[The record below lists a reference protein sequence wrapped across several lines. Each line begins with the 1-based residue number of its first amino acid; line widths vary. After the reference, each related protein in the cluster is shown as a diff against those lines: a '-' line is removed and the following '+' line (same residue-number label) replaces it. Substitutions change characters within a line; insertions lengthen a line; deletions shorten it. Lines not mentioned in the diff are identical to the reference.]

1 MSKLNLTVVAAALM
15 GAMAVPAAAEAPDT
29 LESSVTVPYGDL
41 DLTSP
46 SDAKVLE
53 TRVENAAEKVCA
65 RPDVRNLKA
74 NQAFEV
80 CKTDARDRA
89 MEQLSLTNPFENLA
103 LASLF

>member
-1 MSKLNLTVVAAALM
+1 MSKLNLTVIAAALL
-15 GAMAVPAAAEAPDT
+15 GVVAVPAAAEAPAT
-29 LESSVTVPYGDL
+29 VETSVTVPYGDL
-41 DLTSP
+41 DMASAT
-46 SDAKVLE
+46 DVKVLD

-65 RPDVRNLKA
+65 KPDVREIKA

-80 CKTDARDRA
+80 CKAEARDRA

>member
-1 MSKLNLTVVAAALM
+1 MSKLNLAVAAAALL
-15 GAMAVPAAAEAPDT
+15 GVLAVPAAAETPT
-29 LESSVTVPYGDL
+29 TIESSVTVTFGDL

-46 SDAKVLE
+46 TDAKVLD

-65 RPDVRNLKA
+65 KPEVRDLKA
-74 NQAFEV
+74 NQAFEL
-80 CKTDARDRA
+80 CKTEARDRA